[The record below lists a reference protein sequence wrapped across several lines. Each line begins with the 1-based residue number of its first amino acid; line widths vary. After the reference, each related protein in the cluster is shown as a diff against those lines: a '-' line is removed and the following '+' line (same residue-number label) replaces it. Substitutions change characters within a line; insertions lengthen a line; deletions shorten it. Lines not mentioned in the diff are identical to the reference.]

1 MDEAHLVEKLRKIE
15 ALFAGATTDGER
27 VAAAEAR
34 RRIQAKLADLAASDP
49 PVEFQFRVEDEWSK
63 KVLLAMLRRYG
74 IEPYRYRGQRRTTVM
89 ARISRRF
96 ATETLWP
103 EFTEVSE
110 LLRRHLEDITNRIV
124 ADVIHEDLSDVREV
138 SDKRLPGRR

>member
-1 MDEAHLVEKLRKIE
+1 VDEARLVEKLRKIE

-34 RRIQAKLADLAASDP
+34 RRIQARLAELAASDP

-63 KVLLAMLRRYG
+63 KVLLALLRRYG
-74 IEPYRYRGQRRTTVM
+74 VEPYRYRGQRRTTVM

-110 LLRRHLEDITNRIV
+110 LLRTHLEDVTNRIV
-124 ADVIHEDLSDVREV
+124 SDVIHDDLSDVREV
-138 SDKRLPGRR
+138 SGKSLPGRR